1 MDILSAL
8 QAESGSGETF
18 VELNAMGPT
27 VVPGGDDLLLGDYAR
42 LGPDLQITLPT
53 GDSVVVVDY
62 FADPTSAPPA
72 LQTEA
77 GAVMNG
83 DLVSQLAG
91 PMVPDLQVAQ
101 AGTSDAL
108 GDPAGHVDQM
118 KGDVVALRGGVEVE
132 LGAGDPIYEG
142 DVLVTGAGGAVG
154 IVFADNS
161 TMSMGGEARI
171 SIDEMVYDANAGSGS
186 QLFDIVQGAF
196 VFASGQIGHNN
207 PEDVQVRTPVATI
220 GIRGTKYAVNVD
232 QERGDA
238 SVTLFEGAVSVSN
251 AAGEVLLNS
260 IGQSTLV
267 SSFNTPP
274 GQVFIMDPDT
284 QTRTYGDA
292 IDYHPNTPQLREDD
306 DGGGNDGIDESD
318 LGAEDLE
325 KLAEELD
332 DLETAAGGPAGVLG
346 GFTESAL
353 FLRLLSGVLQGG
365 GLTSGSL
372 ADDQA
377 DGSSGLAELLNSNNG
392 NDLGNTTGPDTSGP
406 ITNLSISGRSDPYT
420 YSSGLSVNIQG
431 GSGLSDHFTIS
442 VPDSV
447 GGTSWGVTQSGTT
460 VSITGEATDGSSTFN
475 MNGVEELSL
484 DLGASPDQVTIGDL
498 SNTDIAQSTVYIHA
512 GEGDDVVTG
521 ENVGKRLVIEGEG
534 GDDTLTGS
542 NRNDDIYGGAGNDT
556 LDGGTGNDLLD
567 GGAGDDTITVS
578 LTGGEVE
585 PVELTADEIE
595 AASDEALAAINRTVD
610 IVRGGEGNDTV
621 IVTFDA
627 DMAADPAFVQDLF
640 ALKAFIEENPQGTQ
654 TFTALGLEISG
665 VESVEFDGAFPD
677 LDAILP
683 SVTWGE
689 AVEDEPVNLNV
700 SLDGDADSPF
710 LSSLTVTLDGIP
722 EGAVLTL
729 PNGATYDGGS
739 VITLE
744 IGDGEGQVTEE
755 DLANLTVTLPENY
768 SGTLSVTASVSVEN
782 ELLGT
787 SGGGEAPETEVVVA
801 AVADGADV
809 TLTDASG
816 LEDGTIPL
824 SIDVT
829 QLDESEDV
837 TISIGGLPEDAV
849 LLDSAGNELDSSNLT
864 LADLDGIRVRPGPN
878 YSGSFDLTVTVTTT
892 DGDATSTDTQTL
904 TVDVAAIADGADLTV
919 SDATGLEDGEI
930 ALSID
935 VTQLDESEDL
945 TISIS
950 GLPEDAVLLDS
961 AGNEL
966 DASNLS
972 VADLDGIKV
981 RPGLNYSGSFDL
993 TVSVTTA
1000 DGDAT
1005 TTDTQTLT
1013 VDVTA
1018 VADGAEVAVSD
1029 ATGLE
1034 DQAIPL
1040 SIDVT
1045 QLDEGQDL
1053 TISIDGLPDGATLL
1067 DGSGNE
1073 LDAGNL
1079 TLADLDGIQV
1089 LPGPNYSGSFDL
1101 TVTATTTDG
1110 NETVTDSQTLTVD
1123 VAGVADGAEIGA
1135 ANVSGVEDGTIALSI
1150 DVTKIDDSETTAIS
1164 IDGLPEGAT
1173 LLDSAGNELDPDNL
1187 ALEDLDGLKVQPA
1200 ADYAGSFDLTVTVT
1214 STDGESTTTDT
1225 QTLTVDI
1232 GAVADEAVVTV
1243 SDALGV
1249 EDGAAIPLSISVG
1262 QGDADGSETLT
1273 VAIQGFV
1280 SGTIFYDAD
1289 DNLVDP
1295 TDVPL
1300 SALDGL
1306 KVLPP
1311 ANYAGTMT
1319 LTVVA
1324 TSIDGDS
1331 ISSVEQELSVD
1342 VTGIADAPEITA
1354 SDLVSEGGVDLALS
1368 IDAEL
1373 TDTDG
1378 SETLTVE
1385 IAGLPQGFKLTDA
1398 EGGEYEGSPAQIP
1411 VASLSSLTLVPVA
1424 GFEGVVPLTIT
1435 ATATE
1440 ENGDTNTV
1448 TQDISLTFT
1457 DVALAPVLSVM
1468 NATGDEDGDIALTI
1482 GAVAGSEGDT
1492 VGVTISGL
1500 PDGAE
1505 LTNAAGE
1512 TFTGSEI
1519 SLTPDQLVG
1528 LTVKPPAN
1536 SDANF
1541 DLTIVATGTDGA
1553 QSAVTSATM
1562 TVTVDAVADTP
1573 SLTVSAVSGL
1583 EDQPIDL
1590 NIDAHLTDTDGS
1602 ETLTVR
1608 ISGLPDG
1615 FTLTDEAGNSYSGS
1629 PATIP
1634 ASSVN
1639 TLSLVSP
1646 LNYVGAV
1653 ALTVTAIA
1661 TEANGGDHA
1670 LVQKNLSVTIG
1681 ADVDVP
1687 TISVLSEATG
1697 NEDQDI
1703 ALDIAIGNIDPNQD
1717 TSVSITGLPEGA
1729 VLTNAAGDTF
1739 TTDPAVLTL
1748 DQLDGL
1754 MVTPP
1759 AGSSVDF
1766 ALGVS
1771 VTTSQGGESVTT
1783 AQSLDVTVRAVV
1795 DDFTLTLG
1803 DAEVVLGRAE
1813 STTETGTN
1821 GDDTMIGGAG
1831 SDTLIGGDGN
1841 DHLIGDGDNLDAT
1854 VSLDI
1859 QATLGDL
1866 DGSELLTVTI
1876 SGLPDGVQIYQGGE
1890 LLATGGAVTLAS
1902 DALDE
1907 VELVVP
1913 PGVGDFDLQVTANVT
1928 DFDADGGS
1936 DSATTTGII
1945 SVSVDDGSGLG
1956 SNDVLDGGAGDDIL
1970 DGGAGADTL
1979 IGGTGADTLNG
1990 GSGNDSLQ
1998 VTMDGTVVDNV
2009 LNVLTDAG
2017 GDVVDGGAGTDTLTL
2032 KLTVTDWDL
2041 LEGVTK
2047 AALQDLVDFVSSGDA
2062 ATMSREF
2069 PALNLT
2075 VSGIEALNI
2084 VDINGEPVPLE
2095 AIMPDPEE
2103 GITFTGTNAT
2113 DIAEGTDY
2121 DDVMDGG
2128 HGDDTLSG
2136 LGGDDT
2142 ILGGSGQDVLNGGD
2156 GNDWID
2162 GGQGDDT
2169 ITGGAGDDTMFGGQ
2183 GNDRIYADGGSDT
2196 VDGGQ
2201 GDDRITVTIAPE
2213 EEGRELNL
2221 DGGGNNDT
2229 LLIQLSGDQA
2239 DLNAVLAEIAAA
2251 KTASSADPSGTYEIA
2266 SLGITFT
2273 SFETIDVT
2281 VDGEAA
2287 EYTPELSLDDA
2298 VDVQSAALVDG
2309 AAVLDDVEI
2318 DDVDGSVMTQATVT
2332 IASGYQ
2338 DGDQLSI
2345 NTDLLQSLG
2354 LTVSATTTAAGFVL
2368 TLSGNASIASYET
2381 ALESVKLSSTDSVAE
2396 AGDRVLQVSVTDVDG
2411 NVSDLSDV
2419 TVSVELPDGPVL
2431 QDTSDGA
2438 RDSAVF
2444 VTEASNSG
2452 ATVSEVSNVSET
2464 TTNDLVLTVSKYWSG
2479 GSGQFEVLVNGTSIG
2494 TFSAPQGG
2502 HHHSSFWQQVTIPDV
2517 TLPIGSESAIEIR
2530 GVTSDSNVAVS
2541 RLEYGD
2547 TEMYATSH
2555 GWELDEPDDNDW
2567 DDNCHNDYW
2576 DGNYGYMVL
2585 DWGDTTVALSTSED
2599 GSVTMLDGWQID
2611 DDGAMR
2617 GLQDA
2622 DLGQRFSQIDMGEG
2636 TDWVVGAAGT
2646 SDNMEIN
2653 LTKSI
2658 WQDAEN
2664 VLGGGGDDILVGNG
2678 SGNLLAGGDGN
2689 DVLVSGGSKDYL
2701 VGGSGDDEMHYDIDD
2716 IQTAGLAEDHE
2727 GYGMLDQAIREAYEA
2742 NDLDGAEALESL
2754 RAGVDGGSGNDTLKL
2769 TGGDG
2774 GLSNLTGSSLAN
2786 AASNIEILDV
2796 TGVDGPVDMSLSV
2809 DDLIQMTDDRDELKI
2824 LKDGDDTVK
2833 VGDTDYGVGEHTIS
2847 VDGVDFKLVIE
2858 DKDPTVDV

>member
-18 VELNAMGPT
+18 VELNAIGPT

-62 FADPTSAPPA
+62 FADPTAAPPA

-91 PMVPDLQVAQ
+91 PMVPDIQVAQ

-108 GDPAGHVDQM
+108 GDPAGHVDQL

-260 IGQSTLV
+260 IGQSTVV

-306 DGGGNDGIDESD
+306 DGGGNDGEGMDESD

-353 FLRLLSGVLQGG
+353 FLRLLSGVMEGG
-365 GLTSGSL
+365 GITSGVL
-372 ADDQA
+372 AGSDDAISTVFQELE
-377 DGSSGLAELLNSNNG
+377 DRTYSEVPTFDSNVDSS
-392 NDLGNTTGPDTSGP
+392 TSGGHTFP
-406 ITNLSISGRSDPYT
+406 SGGGTYT
-420 YSSGLSVNIQG
+420 YTYGSASTFSVTG
-431 GSGLSDHFTIS
+431 GSGFDLFAID
-442 VPDSV
+442 V
-447 GGTSWGVTQSGTT
+447 TSNTSGTGWDINQNAAGD
-460 VSITGEATDGSSTFN
+460 VIITEIGGAGTNID
-475 MNGVEELSL
+475 MDGVEELQL
-484 DLGASPDQVTIGDL
+484 DLGGAADDVTIGDL
-498 SNTDIAQSTVYIHA
+498 SNTDIADSTVFVNTGAGNDTVHA
-512 GEGDDVVTG
+512 ED
-521 ENVGKRLVIEGEG
+521 VGKRLVIDG
-534 GDDTLTGS
+534 GADNDTLFGS
-542 NRNDDIYGGAGNDT
+542 NMNDDIRGGDGNDTIDGGAGYDQLLGDAGNDT
-556 LDGGTGNDLLD
+556 LIVTLEGGTVTDLQGTD
-567 GGAGDDTITVS
+567 
-578 LTGGEVE
+578 LTQAAGGESGE
-585 PVELTADEIE
+585 SGG
-595 AASDEALAAINRTVD
+595 SDEQVPFGDSNAALARTYD
-610 IVRGGEGNDTV
+610 IVDGGEGEDTV
-621 IVTFDA
+621 VIRFSA
-627 DMAADPAFVQDLF
+627 ESASDPAFVAELIE
-640 ALKAFIEENPQGTQ
+640 LKNFVNNTPEGTEGGSR
-654 TFTALGLEISG
+654 TFNVIGLQISG
-665 VESVEFDGAFPD
+665 VESIDFEGPFPD
-677 LDAILP
+677 LNAIVP
-683 SVTWGE
+683 SVSWGE
-689 AVEDEPVNLNV
+689 AVEDEPISLNV
-700 SLDGDADSPF
+700 SLDGDTDSLF
-710 LSSLTVTLDGIP
+710 LSSLSVTLDGIP

-729 PNGATYDGGS
+729 PNGATFDGGS

-744 IGDGEGQVTEE
+744 IGGGEGQVTEA

-768 SGTLSVTASVSVEN
+768 SGSLSVTASVSAEN
-782 ELLGT
+782 ELKGT
-787 SGGGEAPETEVVVA
+787 SGSGEALSEVVIA
-801 AVADGADV
+801 SVADGADITV
-809 TLTDASG
+809 EDAVG
-816 LEDGTIPL
+816 LEDG
-824 SIDVT
+824 D
-829 QLDESEDV
+829 
-837 TISIGGLPEDAV
+837 
-849 LLDSAGNELDSSNLT
+849 
-864 LADLDGIRVRPGPN
+864 
-878 YSGSFDLTVTVTTT
+878 
-892 DGDATSTDTQTL
+892 
-904 TVDVAAIADGADLTV
+904 
-919 SDATGLEDGEI
+919 I

-935 VTQLDESEDL
+935 VTQLDASEDL

-966 DASNLS
+966 DESNLTLS
-972 VADLDGIKV
+972 DLDGIKV
-981 RPGLNYSGSFDL
+981 RPGPNYSGSFDL
-993 TVSVTTA
+993 TVSVTST
-1000 DGDAT
+1000 DGEST
-1005 TTDTQTLT
+1005 ITDEQTLT
-1013 VDVTA
+1013 VDVAA

-1029 ATGLE
+1029 AAGLE

-1045 QLDEGQDL
+1045 QLDEGLAL

-1073 LDAGNL
+1073 LDAANL
-1079 TLADLDGIQV
+1079 SLADLDGIQI

-1101 TVTATTTDG
+1101 TVTATTMDG
-1110 NETVTDSQTLTVD
+1110 EEPVTNSQTLTVD
-1123 VAGVADGAEIGA
+1123 VAGVADGADVGVTNA
-1135 ANVSGVEDGTIALSI
+1135 SGVEDGTIALSI
-1150 DVTKIDDSETTAIS
+1150 DVTKIDDSEDLTIS
-1164 IDGLPEGAT
+1164 IDGLPDGAT
-1173 LLDSAGNELDPDNL
+1173 LLDSAGNELDPNSL

-1214 STDGESTTTDT
+1214 TTDGESTAIDT
-1225 QTLTVDI
+1225 QTLTVDVT
-1232 GAVADEAVVTV
+1232 AVADEAVVTV

-1249 EDGAAIPLSISVG
+1249 EDDGAIPLSISVG

-1273 VAIQGFV
+1273 VAIQGYV

-1295 TDVPL
+1295 SDVPL

-1306 KVLPP
+1306 KVMPP
-1311 ANYAGTMT
+1311 ANYSGTMN

-1324 TSIDGDS
+1324 TTIDGDS
-1331 ISSVEQELSVD
+1331 ITSVEQEMSVD
-1342 VTGIADAPEITA
+1342 VTGVADAPEITA
-1354 SDLVSEGGVDLALS
+1354 SDLTSEGGVDLALS
-1368 IDAEL
+1368 IDADL

-1385 IAGLPQGFKLTDA
+1385 ISGLPQGFKLTDGD
-1398 EGGEYEGSPAQIP
+1398 GGEYEGSPAQIP
-1411 VASLSSLTLVPVA
+1411 AASLSSLTLVPTA

-1457 DVALAPVLSVM
+1457 DVALAPVLSVL

-1500 PDGAE
+1500 PEGAE
-1505 LTNAAGE
+1505 LTNAAGD
-1512 TFTGSEI
+1512 TFTGGEI

-1590 NIDAHLTDTDGS
+1590 NIDANLTDTDGS

-1615 FTLTDEAGNSYSGS
+1615 FTLTDESGNSYSGS

-1634 ASSVN
+1634 ASSVS
-1639 TLSLVSP
+1639 TLSLISP

-1681 ADVDVP
+1681 ADIDVP

-1703 ALDIAIGNIDPNQD
+1703 ALDISVGNIDPNQE

-1739 TTDPAVLTL
+1739 ATDPAVLTL

-1754 MVTPP
+1754 TVTPP

-1783 AQSLDVTVRAVV
+1783 EQSLDVTVHAVV

-1859 QATLGDL
+1859 EATLGDL

-1979 IGGTGADTLNG
+1979 IGGTGNDTLNG
-1990 GSGNDSLQ
+1990 GSGNDSLE

-2009 LNVLTDAG
+2009 LNVVTDG
-2017 GDVVDGGAGTDTLTL
+2017 NGDVVDGGAGTDTLTL

-2041 LEGVTK
+2041 LEGTTK
-2047 AALQDLVDFVSSGDA
+2047 TALQELVDFVSSGDA

-2084 VDINGEPVPLE
+2084 VDINGEPVPLD

-2128 HGDDTLSG
+2128 NGDDTLSG

-2162 GGQGDDT
+2162 GGNGDDT

-2201 GDDRITVTIAPE
+2201 GDDRVTVTIDPE
-2213 EEGRELNL
+2213 EEGRELTL
-2221 DGGGNNDT
+2221 DGGDNNDT

-2239 DLNAVLAEIAAA
+2239 DLNAVLADIAAA

-2273 SFETIDVT
+2273 SFETIEVT

-2309 AAVLDDVEI
+2309 ANVLDDVEI
-2318 DDVDGSVMTQATVT
+2318 SDVDGSVMTQATVT
-2332 IASGYQ
+2332 IAGGYQ

-2354 LTVSATTTAAGFVL
+2354 LTASATATAAGFVL
-2368 TLSGNASIASYET
+2368 TLSGNASIASYEA
-2381 ALESVKLSSTDSVAE
+2381 ALEAVELSSTDSVAE
-2396 AGDRVLQVSVTDVDG
+2396 AGDRVLQVSVTDTDG

-2419 TVSVELPDGPVL
+2419 TVSVELPDGPTL
-2431 QDTSDGA
+2431 QDTSEGA

-2517 TLPIGSESAIEIR
+2517 TLPVGSESAIEIR

-2636 TDWVVGAAGT
+2636 TDWVVGAAGA

-2664 VLGGGGDDILVGNG
+2664 VLGGAGDDILVGNG

-2701 VGGSGDDEMHYDIDD
+2701 VGGSGDDEMHYDIND

-2847 VDGVDFKLVIE
+2847 VDGIDFKLVIE